1 MSAPQVFDVKT
12 TTRTEM
18 VDITRLVRDAVRA
31 SGIDAGIACVYC
43 PHTTAGIT
51 LQENTNPKVK
61 HDLVQ
66 HLAHLVPL
74 MPRMDGEDEHSEDN
88 MDAHIKSSII
98 GASITLI
105 VDGGR
110 PMLGHWQAMFLCEFD
125 GPRSRRVMVRVVPG

>member
-12 TTRTEM
+12 TTRNEM
-18 VDITRLVRDAVRA
+18 IDVTRLVRDAVRA

-51 LQENTNPKVK
+51 IQENTNPKVK
-61 HDLVQ
+61 HDLVT
-66 HLAHLVPL
+66 HLMRMVPK
-74 MPRMDGEDEHSEDN
+74 DGEYSHSEDN

-110 PMLGHWQAMFLCEFD
+110 PMLGHWQALFLCEFD
-125 GPRSRRVMVRVVPG
+125 GPRQRRIMVRVVPG

>member
-18 VDITRLVRDAVRA
+18 IDVTRLVRDAVRA

-51 LQENTNPKVK
+51 IQENTNPKVK
-61 HDLVQ
+61 HDLVT
-66 HLAHLVPL
+66 HLARMVPV
-74 MPRMDGEDEHSEDN
+74 DGEYSHSEDN

-110 PMLGHWQAMFLCEFD
+110 PMLGHWQALFLCEFD
-125 GPRSRRVMVRVVPG
+125 GPRSRRIMVRVVPA